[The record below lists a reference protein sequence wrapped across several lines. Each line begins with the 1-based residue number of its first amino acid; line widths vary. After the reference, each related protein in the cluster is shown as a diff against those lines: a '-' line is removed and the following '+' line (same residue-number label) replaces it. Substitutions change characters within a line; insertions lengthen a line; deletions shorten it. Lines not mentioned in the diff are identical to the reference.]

1 MKKVFHAIGKLITNQ
16 EKSKSGLQIILV
28 QSVEH
33 RYMYMQLF
41 QNKQISSTNSPI
53 TSFVSGV
60 VWAYLW
66 KSCRYAF
73 TVGLTKNVC
82 LICLENGKI
91 LHQ

>member
-33 RYMYMQLF
+33 RYMYMKLF

-53 TSFVSGV
+53 
-60 VWAYLW
+60 
-66 KSCRYAF
+66 K
-73 TVGLTKNVC
+73 
-82 LICLENGKI
+82 
-91 LHQ
+91 LHQLFLVLFEHIYERTDYRNVFHCRFH